1 MSTLECVP
9 ENYDGGR
16 LRSLIEAFAEPLIQ
30 HLHDEIDTLRGLDVY
45 DSACVRQAFK
55 RLEKKLMDTD
65 NVSAFVTFD
74 FMGIAGLIAVSNW
87 PSGVWYGRSDL

>member
-1 MSTLECVP
+1 
-9 ENYDGGR
+9 
-16 LRSLIEAFAEPLIQ
+16 
-30 HLHDEIDTLRGLDVY
+30 
-45 DSACVRQAFK
+45 VRQAFK